1 MRNEQ
6 NKFLKRVP
14 RKLIW
19 RDRKTDRADRHT
31 EEQTLFH
38 RTLLAMSRGPRE
50 TKKSQLTIFQ
60 HCKIYLLEI
69 GMILGG
75 HDIADVRSL

>member
-1 MRNEQ
+1 M
-6 NKFLKRVP
+6 NKINFLSVFQEN
-14 RKLIW
+14 LYGE
-19 RDRKTDRADRHT
+19 TDRADRHT

-50 TKKSQLTIFQ
+50 TTKSQLTIFQ